1 MKEAERKYLGY
12 YFMTVLFGAVAAFFM
27 SRFSLCLGNVI
38 DVISKSD
45 DTLGKCLLSCVIML
59 VLWLVFTFFFDYAE
73 IVYVNKTIRYIKS
86 RLYHALYQKELS
98 DFMEQSNGSYLGLF
112 SKDMDLLVDN
122 YLVPKCDIASN
133 FLSATVCL
141 VSIFMIHWKL
151 GLIFVGI
158 SFVTIVLSQLPG
170 AVMAKKTSAYSTST
184 SRYLG
189 ILENY
194 LGGYE
199 QVKLLG
205 LNKRF
210 CRKLDEKDAVY
221 EKSRKNYLFAKIA
234 AMDLGMSFGMLS
246 QLFCMAAGI
255 WLVLQKDLTVGLL
268 IAAVQLLNGVF
279 SPLQNLVN
287 DKNLMGTVDD
297 ILHKIDVNQM
307 MEEEQRLGLEEK
319 IRQVEFKDISLQF
332 GDKKIFDHYH
342 VQFEQGKKYAI
353 LGESGKGKST
363 LAKLL
368 MKYVKD
374 DAYFGNVY
382 INGQDIRTI
391 CSESIYQK
399 IAFIQRN
406 EFLVDGNVKDNIL
419 LYRTD
424 AYEERLNGVCDALKL
439 DETLKKKQID
449 ISNKSEVSFGE
460 KQRIDTAR
468 FMIGDYDM
476 LIFDEPTSN
485 LDPDTSE
492 AIYNMIFA
500 IKDKIVIVITHDTS
514 EEYLNRFDEVIK
526 LA

>member
-1 MKEAERKYLGY
+1 
-12 YFMTVLFGAVAAFFM
+12 
-27 SRFSLCLGNVI
+27 
-38 DVISKSD
+38 
-45 DTLGKCLLSCVIML
+45 
-59 VLWLVFTFFFDYAE
+59 
-73 IVYVNKTIRYIKS
+73 
-86 RLYHALYQKELS
+86 
-98 DFMEQSNGSYLGLF
+98 
-112 SKDMDLLVDN
+112 MDLLVDN
-122 YLVPKCDIASN
+122 YLIPKCDIANN
-133 FLSATVCL
+133 FLSAAVCL
-141 VSIFMIHWKL
+141 ISIFMIHWKL

-158 SFVTIVLSQLPG
+158 SLVTIILSQLPG
-170 AVMAKKTSAYSTST
+170 AVMAKKTSAYSESN

-205 LNKRF
+205 LQKKF
-210 CRKLDEKDAVY
+210 CQKLDEKDKIY
-221 EKSRKNYLFAKIA
+221 EKSRKSYLFAKIA

-307 MEEEQRLGLEEK
+307 MEEEQRLEKKKK

-406 EFLVDGNVKDNIL
+406 EFLVDGSVKDNIL

-424 AYEERLNGVCDALKL
+424 AYEERLNGV
-439 DETLKKKQID
+439 
-449 ISNKSEVSFGE
+449 
-460 KQRIDTAR
+460 
-468 FMIGDYDM
+468 
-476 LIFDEPTSN
+476 
-485 LDPDTSE
+485 
-492 AIYNMIFA
+492 
-500 IKDKIVIVITHDTS
+500 
-514 EEYLNRFDEVIK
+514 
-526 LA
+526 